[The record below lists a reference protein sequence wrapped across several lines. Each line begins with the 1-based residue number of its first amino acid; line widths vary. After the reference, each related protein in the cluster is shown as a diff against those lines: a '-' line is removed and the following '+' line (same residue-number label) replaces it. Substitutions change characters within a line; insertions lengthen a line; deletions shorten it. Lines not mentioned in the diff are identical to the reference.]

1 MADEIRCPHCGGLMV
16 IKQVTLDKVAV
27 VSPGEKLEK
36 GIMGAVAK
44 AVEKKVQQPP
54 DPAFSTLEKIRALAT
69 GTKFGT
75 KSDGLAAGWGNSVR
89 GNLAARE
96 EAGRQEIEKAEAM
109 DPEMAEKLKIAA
121 RMKKMFGQKG

>member
-27 VSPGEKLEK
+27 VPSTDKLEK
-36 GIMGAVAK
+36 GIMGAVAG
-44 AVEKKVQQPP
+44 AVVKKQAPP
-54 DPAFSTLEKIRALAT
+54 DPAFSTLEKIRVLAT
-69 GTKFGT
+69 GSKLGV
-75 KSDGLAAGWGNSVR
+75 KSDGLASGWGNSVR

-96 EAGRQEIEKAEAM
+96 EAGKQEIEKAEAM

-121 RMKKMFGQKG
+121 RMKKMFGQR